1 MQGTIS
7 MVTDTQWLMI
17 LGAIALLSVCTLFLL
32 YSLLRKSDLMQQ
44 ENQAAREQLL
54 AGWQKTQEQSVRA
67 IVDESISQFRM
78 EMTHQIQALGQAQNQ
93 QLHSLGNAQTQQMI
107 QFSEVMNQSLS
118 HVGEQNTQLR
128 QDLQQNLMKMKDSQS
143 EELNVFR
150 QMIQQATQNSQTSS
164 TQARQDL
171 QQNLMKMSQS
181 QSDEFNKFSQL
192 IQQATQNAQTNNNQ
206 VRQELARNL
215 NTLTENVNKELSQM
229 RESMKKDVL
238 EMRTQNDTKLEQMR
252 ATVEEKLQST
262 LETRLSESFKQVAAH
277 LSQVEAGLGEMRT
290 IAGQVGELKR
300 VLTNV
305 KTRGTFG
312 EIQLG
317 ALLSDILTPDQFE
330 ANVITIPNT
339 RATVEYA
346 VKMPGEADGKPV
358 WLPIDS
364 KFPLE
369 DWERLQDARERNS
382 LEEIEEYGKAFERR
396 LRDEAKKI
404 QEKYVKVPYTTEFAI
419 LFLPTESLYAE
430 ALRRPGLAQ
439 SIAAQYRI
447 TIAGPSVLSS
457 LLNSLQMGFRTLAI
471 QKRSAEVWQV
481 LGKVKSEFAK
491 FNTVVDQISNQLQT
505 VQNSIAKV
513 RTRTNVMER
522 ELRGVE
528 SLPGEE
534 KNDTIALPKTP

>member
-1 MQGTIS
+1 MFMTS
-7 MVTDTQWLMI
+7 TLTFMTETQWFII
-17 LGAIALLSVCTLFLL
+17 LAAIVALSLCTLYLL
-32 YSLLRKSDLMQQ
+32 YTALRKTELMRQESQMAQEQLFNQWQKVQEQTIRSIVQ
-44 ENQAAREQLL
+44 ENIA
-54 AGWQKTQEQSVRA
+54 
-67 IVDESISQFRM
+67 QFRM
-78 EMTHQIQALGQAQNQ
+78 EMGQQIHTQGD
-93 QLHSLGNAQTQQMI
+93 AQTQQN
-107 QFSEVMNQSLS
+107 V
-118 HVGEQNTQLR
+118 QLR
-128 QDLQQNLMKMKDSQS
+128 QDLQQNLLQMSQ
-143 EELNVFR
+143 
-150 QMIQQATQNSQTSS
+150 A
-164 TQARQDL
+164 
-171 QQNLMKMSQS
+171 QQNEL
-181 QSDEFNKFSQL
+181 NKFSQL
-192 IQQATQNAQTNNNQ
+192 IQQVMQNAQTNSTQ
-206 VRQELARNL
+206 MRQELNNNL
-215 NTLTENVNKELSQM
+215 TVLTENVNKELSQM
-229 RESMKKDVL
+229 RESMKNDIHV
-238 EMRTQNDTKLEQMR
+238 MRTQNDMKLEQMR

-277 LSQVEAGLGEMRT
+277 LSQVEAGLGEMRS

-317 ALLSDILTPDQFE
+317 SLLNDILTPDQFE
-330 ANVITIPNT
+330 ANVITIPGT

-369 DWERLQDARERNS
+369 DWERLQDAREQNR
-382 LEEIEEYGKAFERR
+382 LEDIEEYGKAFERR

-404 QEKYVKVPYTTEFAI
+404 KEKYVKVPYTTEFAI

-439 SIAAQYRI
+439 SIAAEYRI

-481 LGKVKSEFAK
+481 LGKVKSEFGK
-491 FNTVVDQISNQLQT
+491 FNVVVDQISNQLQT

-513 RTRTNVMER
+513 RTRSNVMER
-522 ELRGVE
+522 ELRSVE

-534 KNDTIALPKTP
+534 KNDTIALTQTE